1 MIYSISILNNID
13 PIRPIQIS
21 ALNRVCNMSASTV
34 RIPSFSELPLRKGDP
49 PHSAWGLYGE
59 DDQLGTLNRLTDETV
74 LRSARDEIRSGFR
87 SASIHPCSQL

>member
-1 MIYSISILNNID
+1 
-13 PIRPIQIS
+13 
-21 ALNRVCNMSASTV
+21 MSASTI
-34 RIPSFSELPLRKGDP
+34 RIPSFSELPLRKDDP

-87 SASIHPCSQL
+87 FASIHPRSQL